1 MPSSITAALGRLT
14 HALREFTVAQRTIA
28 IIGVAVLVV
37 GAIALGAWFTRAQY
51 SPLFSGL
58 SGTDASAIV
67 DQLDADSIPYQLTDG
82 GATILVPDSD
92 VNAARLKAA
101 AAGLPSLGAGAGYAL
116 LDSMG
121 VTASDFQQTVTYKRA
136 IEGELAKTIESIDG
150 VRTASVQ
157 LAIPQQSVFVSE
169 KADPTASVFI
179 DTEGGKTL
187 TSDQV
192 QAITHLTAASVDGL
206 VPDNVSV
213 VSADGTVLSAVGQ
226 GATGSTDQQ
235 SSTYEDKVRTAV
247 QKMLDQ
253 VVGAGNATVVVSAD
267 MSLQSAQRVEE
278 TFTTPTNAPVLNEQ
292 SSNQNFTGTGG
303 SATGVLGADSIA
315 VPTGTNGGDG
325 TYTSD
330 SSTKTNAINK
340 VTQTTDIPAGEI
352 RRQTVSVA
360 VNSDVVTG
368 VDAKTLSAMVSAA
381 AGIDSDRGDQVSVE
395 LVSFTKADVSQAAT
409 ALDQARAQEQQD
421 SITKIITSAVP
432 FAGAALILVI
442 LLSGF
447 RLSRKRKGGDKGA
460 KDIGEM
466 VQARDAVAA
475 AEPQALAA
483 TAAPAAPVTLPAE
496 PQPLVPAGFGEAE
509 YTANQVEAGIDRMRL
524 DIDKL
529 AASSPERMAE
539 HLRNLMDDRSLA

>member
-37 GAIALGAWFTRAQY
+37 GAVALGAWFTRSQY

-58 SGTDASAIV
+58 SGRDASAIV
-67 DQLDADSIPYQLTDG
+67 DQLAADSIPYQLTNG
-82 GATILVPDSD
+82 GTSILVPDAD

-101 AAGLPSLGAGAGYAL
+101 AAGLPSLDSGGYAL
-116 LDSMG
+116 LDSLG

-136 IEGELAKTIESIDG
+136 IEGELAKTIESING

-157 LAIPQQSVFVSE
+157 LAIPQESVFVSQ

-187 TSDQV
+187 SSDQV
-192 QAITHLTAASVDGL
+192 QAITHLTAASVNGL
-206 VPDNVSV
+206 KPNNVSV
-213 VSADGTVLSAVGQ
+213 VSADGTVLSAVGV
-226 GATGSTDQQ
+226 GAAGGKDQQ
-235 SSTYEDKVRTAV
+235 ASTYEDKVRTAV

-253 VVGAGNATVVVSAD
+253 VVGTGNATVVVSAD

-292 SSNQNFTGTGG
+292 SSNQNYTGTGG

-315 VPTGTNGGDG
+315 VPTSGASGNG
-325 TYTSD
+325 TYTSG
-330 SSTKTNAINK
+330 SSTKNNAVNK
-340 VTQTTDIPAGEI
+340 VTQTTEIPAGEI

-360 VNSDVVTG
+360 VNSDVVKAL
-368 VDAKTLSAMVSAA
+368 DSATLSTMVASA
-381 AGIDSDRGDQVSVE
+381 AGIDKDRGDAVSVA

-409 ALDQARAQEQQD
+409 ALKDAAVREQQD
-421 SITKIITSAVP
+421 SITRIITSAVP
-432 FAGAALILVI
+432 FAGVALILMI

-447 RLSRKRKGGDKGA
+447 TLSRKRKGRKGA

-475 AEPQALAA
+475 PEPQALPAA
-483 TAAPAAPVTLPAE
+483 AVGHAGFRPAPA
-496 PQPLVPAGFGEAE
+496 PLVPAGFGEAE
-509 YTANQVEAGIDRMRL
+509 YTANQVEAGIDRMRI
-524 DIDKL
+524 DIDNL
-529 AASSPERMAE
+529 AASSPERLAD
-539 HLRNLMDDRSLA
+539 HLRSLMDDRSLA

>member
-28 IIGVAVLVV
+28 IIGVAVIVV
-37 GAIALGAWFTRAQY
+37 GGIALGAWFNHSQY

-58 SGTDASAIV
+58 NGKDASAIV

-82 GATILVPDSD
+82 GSTILVPDAD

-101 AAGLPSLGAGAGYAL
+101 AAGLPSLDSGGYAL
-116 LDSMG
+116 LDAMG

-157 LAIPQQSVFVSE
+157 LAIPQQSVFLSE
-169 KADPTASVFI
+169 KANPTASVFI
-179 DTEGGKTL
+179 ETQGGKSL
-187 TSDQV
+187 TTSQV

-206 VPDNVSV
+206 IPDNVSV
-213 VSADGTVLSAVGQ
+213 VDADGTVLSAVGV

-235 SSTYEDKVRTAV
+235 ASGYEDKVRTAV

-253 VVGAGNATVVVSAD
+253 VVGVGNATVVVAAD

-278 TFTTPTNAPVLNEQ
+278 TFTTPTDAPALSEQ
-292 SSNQNFTGTGG
+292 SSNQTYTGTGS

-315 VPTGTNGGDG
+315 VPTGTGGDG
-325 TYTSD
+325 TYSSD
-330 SSTKTNAINK
+330 SSTKNNAINK
-340 VTQTTDIPAGEI
+340 VTETTQIPAGEI

-368 VDAKTLSAMVSAA
+368 MDAKTLSALVAAA
-381 AGIDSDRGDQVSVE
+381 AGVDTDRGDLVNVE
-395 LVSFTKADVSQAAT
+395 LVSFTKPDVSQAAS
-409 ALDQARAQEQQD
+409 ALADARAQEQQN
-421 SITKIITSAVP
+421 SITQIITSAVP

-442 LLSGF
+442 LLSGL
-447 RLSRKRKGGDKGA
+447 RRSRKRKNDVA
-460 KDIGEM
+460 DIGEL
-466 VQARDAVAA
+466 VQARDAVEQAN
-475 AEPQALAA
+475 PQALPAG
-483 TAAPAAPVTLPAE
+483 APAGAPASFGLPA
-496 PQPLVPAGFGEAE
+496 PAPAPPLAPAGFGAAE
-509 YTANQVEAGIDRMRL
+509 YTANQVEAGIDKMRL
-524 DIDKL
+524 DIDHL
-529 AASSPERMAE
+529 AATSPERMAE
-539 HLRNLMDDRSLA
+539 HLRTLMDDRSLS